1 MKAKNENPDDL
12 FLAIK
17 KDFTLDADDC
27 FGREYSHQAEECQ
40 HHCNV
45 GMRNICMVLT
55 CKSLEEVAAKKFE
68 ALTPFADEIDW
79 TAVPQANI
87 LAILDK
93 QPIPLDQVRQVFAE
107 YSKCKDP
114 VTVSIRVTKFI
125 RDNSLTLN
133 ADQCIV
139 K

>member
-17 KDFTLDADDC
+17 KDFTPDADDC
-27 FGREYSHQAEECQ
+27 FAKEYSHQAEECNM
-40 HHCNV
+40 CS
-45 GMRNICMVLT
+45 MRNICMVLT

-79 TAVPQANI
+79 SAVPQTNI

-133 ADQCIV
+133 ADQCIT

>member
-1 MKAKNENPDDL
+1 MKAKTNNPDDL

-17 KDFTLDADDC
+17 KDFTPDADDC
-27 FGREYSHQAEECQ
+27 FSKEYSHQAEECNM
-40 HHCNV
+40 CS
-45 GMRNICMVLT
+45 MRNICMVLT

-79 TAVPQANI
+79 DAIPYAQI
-87 LAILDK
+87 LGIIA
-93 QPIPLDQVRQVFAE
+93 QNPTPLEQVRQVFGH

-114 VTVSIRVTKFI
+114 ITVNLRVNKFI

-133 ADQCIV
+133 ADGCII